1 MGQKANSTGKND
13 RFNRSWIIS
22 PDDQAFRGFRRNRSH
37 MLYALGAVIS
47 LIIAVVSFVWMRGQ
61 SDPNN
66 LLLVVGIVFGILTI
80 VFGGLFL
87 AGRINKTED
96 IHVTE

>member
-1 MGQKANSTGKND
+1 
-13 RFNRSWIIS
+13 
-22 PDDQAFRGFRRNRSH
+22 
-37 MLYALGAVIS
+37 MLYGLGAVIS
-47 LIIAVVSFVWMRGQ
+47 FVIAAVCFYWIRTTEST
-61 SDPNN
+61 P
-66 LLLVVGIVFGILTI
+66 LVLVIGIVFGILTI

>member
-1 MGQKANSTGKND
+1 
-13 RFNRSWIIS
+13 
-22 PDDQAFRGFRRNRSH
+22 
-37 MLYALGAVIS
+37 MLYGLGAVIS
-47 LIIAVVSFVWMRGQ
+47 FLIAAFCFYYIRTTESGPVF
-61 SDPNN
+61 
-66 LLLVVGIVFGILTI
+66 LVVGIVFGILTI

>member
-1 MGQKANSTGKND
+1 
-13 RFNRSWIIS
+13 
-22 PDDQAFRGFRRNRSH
+22 
-37 MLYALGAVIS
+37 MLYGLGAVIS
-47 LIIAVVSFVWMRGQ
+47 FIIAVVCFYMIRGE
-61 SDPNN
+61 SNP

>member
-1 MGQKANSTGKND
+1 
-13 RFNRSWIIS
+13 
-22 PDDQAFRGFRRNRSH
+22 
-37 MLYALGAVIS
+37 MLYALGALIS
-47 LIIAVVSFVWMRGQ
+47 LIIAAVCFYWIRVESN
-61 SDPNN
+61 P

-87 AGRINKTED
+87 SGRVNKTED

>member
-1 MGQKANSTGKND
+1 
-13 RFNRSWIIS
+13 
-22 PDDQAFRGFRRNRSH
+22 
-37 MLYALGAVIS
+37 MLYGLGAVIS
-47 LIIAVVSFVWMRGQ
+47 FLIAVSCFIYIQRAAETHVLF
-61 SDPNN
+61 
-66 LLLVVGIVFGILTI
+66 LVVGIVFGILTI

>member
-1 MGQKANSTGKND
+1 
-13 RFNRSWIIS
+13 
-22 PDDQAFRGFRRNRSH
+22 

-47 LIIAVVSFVWMRGQ
+47 FIIAAVCFYWIRVESSPV
-61 SDPNN
+61 
-66 LLLVVGIVFGILTI
+66 LLVVGIIFGILTI

>member
-1 MGQKANSTGKND
+1 
-13 RFNRSWIIS
+13 
-22 PDDQAFRGFRRNRSH
+22 
-37 MLYALGAVIS
+37 MLYGLGAVIS
-47 LIIAVVSFVWMRGQ
+47 FVIAAFCFYWIRTTESSPLM
-61 SDPNN
+61 
-66 LLLVVGIVFGILTI
+66 LVIGIVFGILTI